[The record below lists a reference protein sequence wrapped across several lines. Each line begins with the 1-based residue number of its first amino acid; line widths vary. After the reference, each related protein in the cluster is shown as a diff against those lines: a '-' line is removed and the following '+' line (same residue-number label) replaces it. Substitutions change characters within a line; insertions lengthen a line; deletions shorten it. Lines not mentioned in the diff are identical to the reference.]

1 MAALGRRGWTFAGP
15 AQRRLAVT
23 AAVLTVLAAVIT
35 VNAAR
40 AHPERRVHT
49 VLLPAPAAA
58 VKVATVDASGC
69 PVQAGCSV
77 QQRAPGLDDAFI
89 RAFPGGQVLS
99 VQATLDLRTLSSYRK
114 SLLGLTPAGSTVS
127 LVSQCVP
134 GAPAQP
140 SRLDRSS
147 SSFTDL
153 AGNSVVAYRQLS
165 ALVPG
170 VTGCGVALLLRTG
183 GATAQDEAAALRLA
197 HDRAVQLP
205 TP

>member
-1 MAALGRRGWTFAGP
+1 MPAAGRPGWTFAGP
-15 AQRRLAVT
+15 VQRRLAVT
-23 AAVLTVLAAVIT
+23 AAVLTLLAAVIT

-40 AHPERRVHT
+40 AHPERRVRT
-49 VLLPAPAAA
+49 VLLPAPPAA
-58 VKVATVDASGC
+58 VTVDASGC

-77 QQRAPGLDDAFI
+77 QQRAIGLDDAFI

-99 VQATLDLRTLSSYRK
+99 VQATLDLRTSSSYRK
-114 SLLGLTPAGSTVS
+114 SLIGLTGDDGSTVS

-134 GAPAQP
+134 GAPPQP

-165 ALVPG
+165 VLVPG
-170 VTGCGVALLLRTG
+170 LPGCGVALLLRTSG
-183 GATAQDEAAALRLA
+183 PAMPDEAAALRLA
-197 HDRAVQLP
+197 HDQAVQLP
-205 TP
+205 AP